1 MENLIK
7 NFTTEII
14 PEFDLN
20 AVCQSSTKRQ
30 PVASNESKYAERDE
44 PTLSVLGSGNTIVR
58 DCTTNGYV
66 NLALI
71 LKKLYTNDY

>member
-7 NFTTEII
+7 NLTTEII

-20 AVCQSSTKRQ
+20 TVCQSSTKRQ
-30 PVASNESKYAERDE
+30 PVASNESKYAEHDE
-44 PTLSVLGSGNTIVR
+44 PTLRVLGSGNTIVR
-58 DCTTNGYV
+58 ACTTNGYV